1 MPTIAFEGPAGTGK
15 TYNLMK
21 RLADAVRE
29 QGLQPHERVLA
40 LTYMHG
46 SRRRLATRL
55 QEIDGLGGKFYAT
68 TLDKFAYQLC
78 RRWSLLAKHIGQ
90 TTPHENDYDLTCEY
104 AAGLLKR
111 PVVKSWVRTSFPHL
125 VVDEAQDLSTHRSE
139 MIREM
144 ARACHVLLA
153 FDEFQCLSPD
163 LRPMPIGTWL
173 HDDCDLIRLDQ
184 CYRTQDDELLQ
195 AARAVRDGESV
206 ESGRKFH
213 VEVTPARGSYAFP
226 ATYLANFIN
235 WRKGG
240 NVAVLTPSRKGGFA
254 DGIVSLVKS
263 KALGKKGSGPF
274 SIRWQQSGKSQR
286 ESLWK
291 DLNMP
296 AECSISEAL
305 DHLDAHMDLP
315 VVKDVRRW
323 IVRRR
328 SVSGV
333 SRIDSVE
340 VRNRFDYL
348 MEMRK
353 HYRVRSEPKFS
364 AMTIQQA
371 KNREFDHV
379 VVIWPYTVWGDTE
392 QKRRLLYNAITRAK
406 RSCLVLVQHRKL
418 RNAAPFVRESDRGSA
433 VAASGNG

>member
-55 QEIDGLGGKFYAT
+55 QEIDGLAGKFYAT

-90 TTPHENDYDLTCEY
+90 TTPRENDYDLTCEY

-111 PVVKSWVRTSFPHL
+111 PVVKSWVRTSFPYL

-144 ARACHVLLA
+144 APACHVLLA
-153 FDEFQCLSPD
+153 FDEFQCLRPEI
-163 LRPMPIGTWL
+163 RPMPIGSWL
-173 HDDCDLIRLDQ
+173 HDDCDLIRLDKF
-184 CYRTQDDELLQ
+184 YRTQNDELLQ

-206 ESGRKFH
+206 GSGRKFR
-213 VEVTPARGSYAFP
+213 VDVTPKNRGSYAFP
-226 ATYLANFIN
+226 ATYLSNFIA

-240 NVAVLTPSRKGGFA
+240 NVAVLTPSRKDGFA
-254 DGIVSLVKS
+254 DGIVNLVKS
-263 KALGKKGSGPF
+263 KSLGKKKNGPF
-274 SIRWQQSGKSQR
+274 PIEWQQSGESQR

-291 DLNMP
+291 NLDMP

-305 DHLDAHMDLP
+305 DHLDAHMNLP

-333 SRIDSVE
+333 SRIDSAE
-340 VRNRFDYL
+340 VQNRFNYL
-348 MEMRK
+348 TDIRK
-353 HYRVRSEPKFS
+353 HYRIRSEPKFS

-371 KNREFDHV
+371 KNREFEHV

-406 RSCLVLVQHRKL
+406 RSCLVLVQSADL
-418 RNAAPFVRESDRGSA
+418 RSSPPFVRE
-433 VAASGNG
+433 

>member
-29 QGLQPHERVLA
+29 HGLQPHERVQA

-55 QEIDGLGGKFYAT
+55 QEIDGLAGKFHAT
-68 TLDKFAYQLC
+68 TIDSFAYHLC
-78 RRWSLLAKHIGQ
+78 RRWRLLAKHLGQ
-90 TTPHENDYDLTCEY
+90 TVPADGDYDATCEC
-104 AAGLLKR
+104 AAALLKR

-125 VVDEAQDLSTHRSE
+125 VVDEAQDLSPHRSE

-153 FDEFQCLSPD
+153 FDEFQCLHPD
-163 LRPMPIGTWL
+163 LRLMPIGTWL
-173 HDDCDLIRLDQ
+173 HDDCDLIRLDK
-184 CYRTQDDELLQ
+184 CYRTQNDELLQ

-206 ESGRKFH
+206 VSGGRFRVK
-213 VEVTPARGSYAFP
+213 VTPARGSYAFP
-226 ATYLANFIN
+226 ATYLANFIA

-254 DGIVSLVKS
+254 EGIVDLVES
-263 KALGKKGSGPF
+263 KALGKKRSGPF
-274 SIRWQQSGKSQR
+274 SIKWQQSGEPQR
-286 ESLWK
+286 DSLWK

-305 DHLDAHMDLP
+305 DHLDAHMDIP
-315 VVKDVRRW
+315 VVKDVRKW

-406 RSCLVLVQHRKL
+406 RSCLVLVQSADL
-418 RNAAPFVRESDRGSA
+418 RSSPPFVRE
-433 VAASGNG
+433 

>member
-21 RLADAVRE
+21 RLTDAVRE
-29 QGLQPHERVLA
+29 HGLQPHERVLA

-55 QEIDGLGGKFYAT
+55 QEIDGLAGKFHAT
-68 TLDKFAYQLC
+68 TLDSFAYHLC
-78 RRWSLLAKHIGQ
+78 RRWSPLAKHLGQ
-90 TTPHENDYDLTCEY
+90 PVPADGDYDAICEC
-104 AAGLLKR
+104 AAALLKR
-111 PVVKSWVRTSFPHL
+111 PVVKSWVGTSFPHL

-173 HDDCDLIRLDQ
+173 HDDCDLIRLDK

-206 ESGRKFH
+206 ESGRKFR
-213 VEVTPARGSYAFP
+213 VDVTPKNRGSYAFP
-226 ATYLANFIN
+226 ATYLANFIK
-235 WRKGG
+235 WSKGG
-240 NVAVLTPSRKGGFA
+240 NVAVLTPARKGGFA
-254 DGIVSLVKS
+254 EGIVDLVKS
-263 KALGKKGSGPF
+263 KALGKQKNGPF
-274 SIRWQQSGKSQR
+274 PIEWQQSGDSQR
-286 ESLWK
+286 KSLWK

-305 DHLDAHMDLP
+305 DHLDAHMDIP
-315 VVKDVRRW
+315 AVKDVRRW

-333 SRIDSVE
+333 SRIDSAE
-340 VRNRFDYL
+340 VQNRFNYL
-348 MEMRK
+348 TDMRK
-353 HYRVRSEPKFS
+353 HYRVRSEPRFS

-379 VVIWPYTVWGDTE
+379 VVIWPHTVWGDTE
-392 QKRRLLYNAITRAK
+392 HKRRLLYNAITRAI
-406 RSCLVLVQHRKL
+406 RSCLVLVQSDKL
-418 RNAAPFVRESDRGSA
+418 RNSPPFVRE
-433 VAASGNG
+433 

>member
-29 QGLQPHERVLA
+29 HGLQPHERVLA

-55 QEIDGLGGKFYAT
+55 QEIDGLAGKFHAT
-68 TLDKFAYQLC
+68 TLDSFAYHLC
-78 RRWSLLAKHIGQ
+78 RRWSPLAKHLGQ
-90 TTPHENDYDLTCEY
+90 TVPADGDYDAICEC
-104 AAGLLKR
+104 AAALLKR

-144 ARACHVLLA
+144 AQVCRVLLA
-153 FDEFQCLSPD
+153 FDEFQCLRPD

-173 HDDCDLIRLDQ
+173 HDDCDLIRLDE
-184 CYRTQDDELLQ
+184 CYRTQNDELLQ
-195 AARAVRDGESV
+195 AARALRDGESI
-206 ESGRKFH
+206 EGGKKFG
-213 VEVTPARGSYAFP
+213 VEVRPASPRNYAYP
-226 ATYLANFIN
+226 ATYLSNFIA

-254 DGIVSLVKS
+254 DGIVNLVKS
-263 KALGKKGSGPF
+263 KSLGKKKNGPF
-274 SIRWQQSGKSQR
+274 PIEWQQSGESQR

-291 DLNMP
+291 NLNMP

-315 VVKDVRRW
+315 VVKDVHRW

-333 SRIDSVE
+333 SRIDSAE
-340 VRNRFDYL
+340 VQNRFNYL
-348 MEMRK
+348 TDMRK
-353 HYRVRSEPKFS
+353 HYRVRSEPRFS

-379 VVIWPYTVWGDTE
+379 VVIWPHTVWGDTE
-392 QKRRLLYNAITRAK
+392 HKRRLLYNAITRAI
-406 RSCLVLVQHRKL
+406 RSCLVLVQSDKL
-418 RNAAPFVRESDRGSA
+418 RNSPPFVRE
-433 VAASGNG
+433 